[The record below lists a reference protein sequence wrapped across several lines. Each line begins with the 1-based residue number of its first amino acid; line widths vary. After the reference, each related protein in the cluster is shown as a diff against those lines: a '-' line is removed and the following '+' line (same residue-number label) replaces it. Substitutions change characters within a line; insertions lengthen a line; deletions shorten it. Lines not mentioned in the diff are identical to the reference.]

1 MRCTR
6 IVCTIGPNTL
16 SDSALL
22 ALHRAGMN
30 VTRLNGSHADLDW
43 HRSAISRIQ
52 RVLPDVPILFDI
64 PGRKIRTVQL
74 SHEPSFAVGEV
85 IILTSD
91 KRHDGK
97 TKVPVNYSNLHG
109 DLSVGN
115 TIMADDGTLRFTV
128 VKLDGQDIH
137 CRAET
142 AGQLKSRKGINVPFV
157 SLNTPQVTPRDEQ
170 MIEFACD
177 TKVDFIGLSFV
188 ESAKHI
194 TAFRDLIDGRGPR
207 IIAKVENQGGI
218 DNIHEVVEAADAIM
232 IDRGDLS
239 VETSLYDVAIKQKQ
253 IIAVARCHGKPV
265 IVATEMLHTM
275 IQNPFPT
282 KAEVSDISNAVL
294 DGCAATMLS
303 GETAVGGFALE
314 AVDTM
319 RSVIEAAELHQFI
332 ELERDYLTRSV
343 SMPEAISSVI
353 PILCRT
359 LPITKIVAIT
369 RSGFAARMIATHRL
383 RQPILAVSDDAVA
396 ARSFNLIAGTTGI
409 FSEITFSRIS
419 ADHIIQVLRLLW
431 QRRFIM
437 DEDSVLVTG
446 ISYPTPG
453 SRMNTIQMYQVGEL
467 AHTLSWTGG
476 VNEAVSRE
484 LN

>member
-1 MRCTR
+1 
-6 IVCTIGPNTL
+6 
-16 SDSALL
+16 
-22 ALHRAGMN
+22 
-30 VTRLNGSHADLDW
+30 
-43 HRSAISRIQ
+43 
-52 RVLPDVPILFDI
+52 
-64 PGRKIRTVQL
+64 
-74 SHEPSFAVGEV
+74 
-85 IILTSD
+85 
-91 KRHDGK
+91 
-97 TKVPVNYSNLHG
+97 
-109 DLSVGN
+109 
-115 TIMADDGTLRFTV
+115 
-128 VKLDGQDIH
+128 
-137 CRAET
+137 
-142 AGQLKSRKGINVPFV
+142 
-157 SLNTPQVTPRDEQ
+157 
-170 MIEFACD
+170 
-177 TKVDFIGLSFV
+177 
-188 ESAKHI
+188 
-194 TAFRDLIDGRGPR
+194 
-207 IIAKVENQGGI
+207 
-218 DNIHEVVEAADAIM
+218 M